1 MKDQD
6 KSKYNI
12 DMSENKNSK
21 NIYDISLK
29 DTISG
34 LEGAFT
40 ELFLGFKIKSA
51 SKPLNLELSKI
62 EEKKADFLCKI
73 TDLDDKESILHIEFQ
88 TSNHK
93 DMHFRMLR
101 YLTELYKAHK
111 LPIIQL
117 VIYLGDGKMNMS
129 DNISFSCHET
139 TIDYKYKLV
148 NISDLDCKDFVDS
161 DNSDLVVL
169 GILCDFK
176 NKDAQEIVHKI
187 CKRLE
192 ELCKDDTNELKN
204 KFLKLETFSKLRKL
218 ENIVAKEE
226 EMLETTIKVSDLPS
240 YGLGHTQGLS
250 QGKQQEKIEIAK
262 LSLNQGLNESV
273 IALITG
279 LSIEE
284 VKKLKDS

>member
-1 MKDQD
+1 MSKD
-6 KSKYNI
+6 
-12 DMSENKNSK
+12 KNSK
-21 NIYDISLK
+21 NVYDISLK

-40 ELFLGFKIKSA
+40 EIFLGFKIKSA
-51 SKPLNLELSKI
+51 SEPLNLELSKI

-73 TDLDDKESILHIEFQ
+73 VDDEDKESILHIEFQ

-101 YLTELYKAHK
+101 YLTELYKIHK

-117 VIYLGDGKMNMS
+117 VIYLGDGKMSMQ
-129 DNISFSCHET
+129 DNIRFAVHDT
-139 TIDYKYKLV
+139 VIDYKYKLV
-148 NISDLDCKDFVDS
+148 NISDLECSKFVES

-176 NKDAQEIVHKI
+176 NKDERVVIHQI

-192 ELCKDDTNELKN
+192 ELCRDDVNELKN

-218 ENIVAKEE
+218 EQIVLEEE
-226 EMLETTIKVSDLPS
+226 EMLETTISISDLPS
-240 YGLGHTQGLS
+240 FGKGKE
-250 QGKQQEKIEIAK
+250 QGKQEQKYEIAQA
-262 LSLNQGLNESV
+262 SLNQGIDVQIVAS
-273 IALITG
+273 ITG

-284 VKKLKDS
+284 VKKLKDNRVN